1 MSLSPTKSRRI
12 VYLIFERS
20 CHFIFILGTLYT
32 SLINPPR
39 ERNPELSHSLLD
51 KERRKLRVCMG
62 FWRRVRNG
70 EGGRGAGDRV
80 QERAGWKDS
89 RPPGG
94 LRYSPDIEMSK
105 PSHHWNC
112 QSLPLPP
119 FSPRPISLSHLSFYP
134 DRAFLFSAWNFRP

>member
-51 KERRKLRVCMG
+51 KEESCEFAWDFEEGLGTENARE
-62 FWRRVRNG
+62 G
-70 EGGRGAGDRV
+70 EGGRGSSSGARRV
-80 QERAGWKDS
+80 E
-89 RPPGG
+89 G
-94 LRYSPDIEMSK
+94 LASSWGFALLTGYRDV
-105 PSHHWNC
+105 
-112 QSLPLPP
+112 
-119 FSPRPISLSHLSFYP
+119 
-134 DRAFLFSAWNFRP
+134 